1 MKLWQKQSDV
11 NKLIEHFTI
20 GKDNILDMELAYFD
34 VVGSMAHARMLSEI
48 GLLTSEE
55 YLKIHQSLT
64 DILKDIENKN
74 FIIKKGIEDIHSQV
88 ELILTENLGET
99 GKKIHAGR
107 SRNDQVLLDL
117 KLYFRW
123 QIYEIVQ
130 LTESLFSRMIDLSNH
145 HRDVLLPGYTHFQ
158 IAMPSSFGLW
168 FGAYAESLTDDMVL
182 LRAAF
187 EVINRN
193 PLGSAAG
200 YGSSFPLDRQ
210 MTTDLLG
217 FDTMNYNVV
226 YAQMGR
232 GKAEKTLAIA
242 MGSIADTLGKFS
254 YDACLYMSQNF
265 GFISFPEEYTTGSSI
280 MPHKKN
286 PDVFEL
292 IRGKCNQIKTLVTE
306 ISLLTGNLPSGYH
319 RDLQLLKESL
329 FDGIESMK
337 ECLFMTR
344 FMLDK
349 IEVRQNILDDEKY
362 DYIFSVEL
370 VNELVQKGITFRD
383 AYREVGKRIAEGNY
397 VPQKE
402 LDHTHAGSL
411 GNLKNDE
418 IEALMDQHLN
428 FFKLKYARIESAMK
442 NLIGKP

>member
-130 LTESLFSRMIDLSNH
+130 LTESLFSRMIDLSNQ

>member
-11 NKLIEHFTI
+11 NKLIEQFTI

-34 VVGSMAHARMLSEI
+34 VVGSMAHAKMLSEI

-64 DILKDIENKN
+64 EILKDIENKN
-74 FIIKKGIEDIHSQV
+74 FEIKEGIEDIHSQV
-88 ELILTENLGET
+88 ELTLTERLGET

-130 LTESLFSRMIDLSNH
+130 LTESLFSRLIDLSNQ
-145 HRDVLLPGYTHFQ
+145 HREVLLPGYTHFQ
-158 IAMPSSFGLW
+158 MAMPSSFGLW

-182 LRAAF
+182 LRATF

-217 FDTMNYNVV
+217 FDSMNYNVV

-242 MGSIADTLGKFS
+242 LGSIADTLGKFS

-292 IRGKCNQIKTLVTE
+292 IRGKCNQIKSLVTE

-337 ECLFMTR
+337 ECLFMAR

-370 VNELVQKGITFRD
+370 VNELVQKGKSFRD

-428 FFKLKYARIESAMK
+428 FFKLKYARIESTMK
-442 NLIGKP
+442 NLIGKH